1 MVRHFLLELQA
12 TLPRRRKYLQ
22 LLAALLFHRWR
33 LLAFDQRD
41 RPFHLRPGFLQ
52 SHAGRRD
59 GLDKHPLLDRLIA
72 PHDVQ
77 VFAFERNACCLP
89 PLLRYPR

>member
-1 MVRHFLLELQA
+1 MVRHFLWELQA
-12 TLPRRRKYLQ
+12 TLPCRRRKYLQ
-22 LLAALLFHRWR
+22 LLAALPFHRRR

-59 GLDKHPLLDRLIA
+59 GLD
-72 PHDVQ
+72 
-77 VFAFERNACCLP
+77 
-89 PLLRYPR
+89 